1 MTSRAALVERGK
13 VTVDAS
19 LAPLTTYKL
28 GGPARYLVVVDDE
41 DDLRLASGLASEE
54 GLPLVTLGRGSNMV
68 VADVGFPGVVV
79 RPGPGLSWWEAAGDD
94 AIRAGSGMPLPL
106 LARETGR
113 AGLGGLEFF
122 TGIPGSVG
130 GAVRMNA
137 GCHGSEVADWLVE
150 ARVMDLGTGE
160 VSERTPTDL
169 EMSYRH
175 SSLTDDHFVVS
186 ARFRTI
192 ARDPSDAEEAI
203 REITRWRREHQPGGT
218 LNAGS
223 VFKNPPGDS
232 AGRVIDAAGLKGLRI
247 GGAQV
252 SERHAN
258 FFIAHDG
265 ATASDLHRLVIEVQR
280 RILDEVG
287 VELVPEIRFL
297 GEFHDRTA

>member
-1 MTSRAALVERGK
+1 M
-13 VTVDAS
+13 TVDAS